1 MRQFLFSPHDRETFY
16 TFDARVYTDHP
27 FLRGPRRRSRTMST
41 KPVEALLTPYMLGD
55 FQLQQLQTSS
65 EIS

>member
-27 FLRGPRRRSRTMST
+27 FFYEGR
-41 KPVEALLTPYMLGD
+41 VEGVELCQPNR
-55 FQLQQLQTSS
+55 
-65 EIS
+65 